1 MIAPAL
7 RRWWERYGTAVL
19 WIAVACM
26 IAAAVWRLTHE
37 LPRLLAGSGGAFDL
51 QLRHREVQRWF
62 SGEVIYGPIRRG
74 DYPPA
79 SYVILWPLLG
89 WLSLQGARILWAV
102 TSLAGLAWLAFLAV
116 RESGARSRPQVL
128 LLALLP
134 FSVYASSATLALG
147 QIINHTLPLLLAGL
161 LLLRRSQGGWR
172 TDLAAAGMLLATLV
186 KPPISVPF
194 FWLVCFV
201 PGRLRPILL
210 VCGGYAILTIIAA
223 AFQDGPLSVTLF
235 GWTGETPQ
243 VLAGHTNLHKWLA
256 LAGLRALM
264 LPVSAAILA
273 WLAWWIHRYRRND
286 FWILLGVCALVA
298 QFWIHHRL
306 YDHLLLVVPMIT
318 LFRLARQGP
327 SLGSELLAGALF
339 GLTWFSVHAPASL
352 LDGPPP
358 LSTVLEATQTVV
370 WLGVLVFL
378 LVCARRHETRSAAP
392 ERIRGDAVRVT

>member
-1 MIAPAL
+1 M
-7 RRWWERYGTAVL
+7 V
-19 WIAVACM
+19 
-26 IAAAVWRLTHE
+26 AAAAWRLTNE
-37 LPRLLAGSGGAFDL
+37 LPRLLAGPGGAFDL

-134 FSVYASSATLALG
+134 FSVYASSATLAMG

-161 LLLRRSQGGWR
+161 LLLRRSPGRWR
-172 TDLAAAGMLLATLV
+172 DDLPAAGLLLAALV
-186 KPPISVPF
+186 KPPIVVPF

-210 VCGGYAILTIIAA
+210 VCGGYAALTMIAA
-223 AFQDGPLSVTLF
+223 AFQNGPLSVTLF
-235 GWTGETPQ
+235 GWLGETPQ
-243 VLAGHTNLHKWLA
+243 VLAGHTNFHKWLA
-256 LAGLRALM
+256 LAGLRTFM
-264 LPVSAAILA
+264 LPVSVTILA
-273 WLAWWIHRYRRND
+273 GLAWWVHRYRCID
-286 FWILLGVCALVA
+286 YWILLGVCALVA

-306 YDHLLLVVPMIT
+306 YDHLLLVVPMVT
-318 LFRLARQGP
+318 LFRIARQGP
-327 SLGSELLAGALF
+327 TPDGSDLMAGALF
-339 GLTWFSVHAPASL
+339 ALTWFTVHAPASL
-352 LDGPPP
+352 LGEAPP
-358 LSTVLEATQTVV
+358 LGTLMEAGQTVI
-370 WLGVLVFL
+370 WLAVLAFL
-378 LVCARRHETRSAAP
+378 LHRARRDMTGYEAQAFERDSPVRPAP
-392 ERIRGDAVRVT
+392 V